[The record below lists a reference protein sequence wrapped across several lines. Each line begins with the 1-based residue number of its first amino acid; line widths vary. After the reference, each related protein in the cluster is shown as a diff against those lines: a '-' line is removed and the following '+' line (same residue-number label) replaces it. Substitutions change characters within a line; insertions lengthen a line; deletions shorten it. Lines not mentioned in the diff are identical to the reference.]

1 MKFSLS
7 WLKDFVDITVPA
19 EDVAAVL
26 TSVGIE
32 VASLAKRHIPAGVK
46 VAKVLSVDKHP
57 NADKLHVCTVD
68 AGESAPLSI
77 VCGAP
82 NVGAGMLAPLA
93 TVGTT
98 FENGPTISRAKL
110 RGVESFGMLCSEREL
125 GLSDDHSG
133 LMSLSAD
140 MKVGA
145 ELSAY
150 YPDDHIFEIEITPNR
165 GDCLSVLGVA
175 REVAAKLGAPVKNTS
190 LSPLESPGPG
200 VDAFMSV
207 AIEAPAECPRYCG
220 RLVKGVRIAPS
231 PPWMAQRLSDAG
243 VRPINNVVDITNYI
257 MLHFGQPMHAF
268 DYAAI
273 AEHKIVVRKAGAA
286 TSFTTLDQ
294 AERSLSSSDL
304 LICDGKRPVALAGTM
319 GGAGSEIS
327 DSTTDVFLECAYFSP
342 SGIRTTSKRLGLST
356 ESSYRFER
364 GVDPEHALVW
374 AIDTAAEML
383 RLYAA
388 GSVVPGRIDAYPAPV
403 KRPTIRLRPSRVK
416 LLLGVGIPKATIAST
431 MSSLQFECRDAGEDA
446 FDCCAP
452 AFRHDIFVEAD
463 LIEEVGRFYGYDNIP
478 SAQSAAVS
486 LACAP
491 STAETRVDAIRSSL
505 AYAGLSEIVTNSLT
519 SEKKNR
525 MVRPDATPVALVNPL
540 SPEMAQLR
548 TSMLGSSLEII
559 AYNINRKNLD
569 NRYFDIGKTYVMVS
583 GQDLPDERDVLAV
596 AISGNFFAKSW
607 NNAEGIKADFYVL
620 KGILDKLGAD
630 IGLGALGYFS
640 GADAHPYYCGTIG
653 NSEGG
658 TVYRYGDI
666 QWCRVSSSG
675 KNLGTIGR
683 IQNSIC
689 SAFDIKDPVFYAE
702 LDITD
707 FLSAQL
713 PPVTYKQLPKYPA
726 LERDFCFVLRESV
739 SSSAI
744 AQEILSLSPLVEDVT
759 PFDVYRGEKLGPG
772 LRSIAFSVRLR
783 SAERTLVDK
792 EGEDVCRNIV
802 ATMEKKFNATL
813 RK

>member
-7 WLKDFVDITVPA
+7 WLKDFVDFTVPA

-32 VASLAKRHIPAGVK
+32 VASLVKRHIPAGVK

-68 AGESAPLSI
+68 AGESAPLTI

-82 NVGAGMLAPLA
+82 NAAVGMLAPLA
-93 TVGTT
+93 TVGTK
-98 FENGPTISRAKL
+98 FENGPTIARAKL
-110 RGVESFGMLCSEREL
+110 RGVESSGMLCSEREL
-125 GLSDDHSG
+125 GLSEDHSG

-145 ELSAY
+145 ELSEY
-150 YPDDHIFEIEITPNR
+150 YPDDHIFEIELTPNR
-165 GDCLSVLGVA
+165 GDCLSILGVA
-175 REVAAKLGAPVKNTS
+175 REVAAKLGPSVKNAA

-200 VDAFMSV
+200 VDKFMSV

-273 AEHKIVVRKAGAA
+273 AGHKIIVRKAGAA
-286 TSFTTLDQ
+286 VSFTTLDQ
-294 AERSLSSSDL
+294 TARSLSSSDL
-304 LICDGKRPVALAGTM
+304 LICDGERPVALAGTM

-374 AIDTAAEML
+374 SVDTAAEML

-388 GSVVPGRIDAYPAPV
+388 GSVVPGRVDVYPAPV

-416 LLLGVGIPKATIAST
+416 LLLGVGIPKAAIAST
-431 MSSLQFECRDAGEDA
+431 LSSLQFECGDAGEDA
-446 FDCCAP
+446 LDCRAP
-452 AFRHDIFVEAD
+452 AFRHDISVEAD
-463 LIEEVGRFYGYDNIP
+463 LIEEVGRFHGYDNIP

-491 STAETRVDAIRSSL
+491 STVETCIDAIRASL

-525 MVRPDATPVALVNPL
+525 MLSPSAAPLALLNPL
-540 SPEMAQLR
+540 SPDMAQLR
-548 TSMLGSSLEII
+548 TTMLGSSLEVL
-559 AYNINRKNLD
+559 AYNVNRKNLD
-569 NRYFDIGKTYVMVS
+569 NRYFDIGRTYRAVA
-583 GQDLPDERDVLAV
+583 GETLPLERDVLAV
-596 AISGNFFAKSW
+596 VLGGDFFAKTW
-607 NNAEGIKADFYVL
+607 NNTAGVKSDFYIV
-620 KGILDKLGAD
+620 KGLLDKLGAD
-630 IGLGALGYFS
+630 IGCGPFVYGPAPCDHAFFDAQSCTVSCGRGIS
-640 GADAHPYYCGTIG
+640 GAMGAVR
-653 NSEGG
+653 E
-658 TVYRYGDI
+658 DI
-666 QWCRVSSSG
+666 CA
-675 KNLGTIGR
+675 
-683 IQNSIC
+683 
-689 SAFDIKDPVFYAE
+689 AFDIKEPVQCAE

-713 PPVTYKQLPKYPA
+713 PPVTYRQLPKYPA
-726 LERDFCFVLRESV
+726 LERDFCFVLAE
-739 SSSAI
+739 
-744 AQEILSLSPLVEDVT
+744 T
-759 PFDVYRGEKLGPG
+759 
-772 LRSIAFSVRLR
+772 VRA
-783 SAERTLVDK
+783 SE
-792 EGEDVCRNIV
+792 
-802 ATMEKKFNATL
+802 
-813 RK
+813 

>member
-1 MKFSLS
+1 MKFSFS

-82 NVGAGMLAPLA
+82 NVAAGMLAPLA
-93 TVGTT
+93 TMGTK
-98 FENGPTISRAKL
+98 FENGPTITRAKL
-110 RGVESFGMLCSEREL
+110 RGVESFGMLCSEKEL

-133 LMSLSAD
+133 LMALSGD

-150 YPDDHIFEIEITPNR
+150 YPDDYIFEIELTPNR
-165 GDCLSVLGVA
+165 GDCLSILGVA
-175 REVAAKLGAPVKNTS
+175 REVAAKLGAPVKNTA
-190 LSPLESPGPG
+190 LSPVESPGPG
-200 VDAFMSV
+200 VDEFMSV

-273 AEHKIVVRKAGAA
+273 AGHKIIVRKAGAA

-294 AERSLSSSDL
+294 AARSLSSSDL

-327 DSTTDVFLECAYFSP
+327 DSTTDVFLECAYFGP

-403 KRPTIRLRPSRVK
+403 KRQTIRLRPSRVK

-431 MSSLQFECRDAGEDA
+431 LSSLQFECGDVGEDA
-446 FDCCAP
+446 LDCRAP
-452 AFRHDIFVEAD
+452 AFRHDISVEAD

-478 SAQSAAVS
+478 SAESAAVS
-486 LACAP
+486 LASPP
-491 STAETRVDAIRSSL
+491 STPETRLDAIRASL
-505 AYAGLSEIVTNSLT
+505 AYAGLSEIVTNSLM
-519 SEKKNR
+519 SEKKNH
-525 MVRPDATPVALVNPL
+525 MVRPDVNAGGALKPAFSGNGPVA
-540 SPEMAQLR
+540 
-548 TSMLGSSLEII
+548 
-559 AYNINRKNLD
+559 
-569 NRYFDIGKTYVMVS
+569 
-583 GQDLPDERDVLAV
+583 
-596 AISGNFFAKSW
+596 
-607 NNAEGIKADFYVL
+607 
-620 KGILDKLGAD
+620 DKYARVK
-630 IGLGALGYFS
+630 
-640 GADAHPYYCGTIG
+640 P
-653 NSEGG
+653 
-658 TVYRYGDI
+658 GDH
-666 QWCRVSSSG
+666 
-675 KNLGTIGR
+675 
-683 IQNSIC
+683 
-689 SAFDIKDPVFYAE
+689 
-702 LDITD
+702 
-707 FLSAQL
+707 
-713 PPVTYKQLPKYPA
+713 
-726 LERDFCFVLRESV
+726 
-739 SSSAI
+739 
-744 AQEILSLSPLVEDVT
+744 
-759 PFDVYRGEKLGPG
+759 
-772 LRSIAFSVRLR
+772 RL
-783 SAERTLVDK
+783 
-792 EGEDVCRNIV
+792 
-802 ATMEKKFNATL
+802 
-813 RK
+813 